1 MNTPE
6 TNTNNTDST
15 KVNIFKKSI
24 MHVGEMASGAKLTV
38 PVYSFK
44 SDLKNKLA
52 DKVNNVPNVY
62 IQANMHGAEVQG
74 NAVIFQLLEL
84 LKNCQIQ
91 ADITLVP
98 YANPVACNH
107 KNGEYTLGRFDPITG
122 VNWNRM
128 YHFDETVI
136 APFAQQYLDAN
147 EQDICADFKQL
158 LLNEIEEKLGDNVWG
173 LTTGQRIAYQLQ
185 RLAHQADLVLDLHTG
200 PISSKHLYCPEY
212 AQASASHFD
221 IEHTILIPNGFDGAM
236 DEATFC
242 PWWSLQQAFSEQG
255 RNFVMGEGAF
265 AKESFTVELGSQ
277 EQIDLDVAKEDA
289 VSILAY
295 LQHKGVIETK
305 EEQQQAYLP
314 KEMTRYACYL
324 KDYKALYSPMGGMV
338 DYLAEF
344 GKPLNAG
351 EPLVRILRMDNYGA
365 CVDSSEGVN
374 QGDNGEPLHYVSLDH
389 TVLPILH
396 FASASVNQGTELYKV
411 FNKYFEL

>member
-1 MNTPE
+1 
-6 TNTNNTDST
+6 
-15 KVNIFKKSI
+15 

-38 PVYSFK
+38 PVYSFESEQN
-44 SDLKNKLA
+44 SDEIKA
-52 DKVNNVPNVY
+52 PNVY

-84 LKNCQIQ
+84 LKNCNIHS
-91 ADITLVP
+91 DITLVP

-128 YHFDETVI
+128 YHYNEAIIT
-136 APFAQQYLDAN
+136 PFAEKHIDASNVEIKDAFEQTLIDQIEQKLDHN
-147 EQDICADFKQL
+147 I
-158 LLNEIEEKLGDNVWG
+158 WG

-185 RLAHQADLVLDLHTG
+185 RMAHQADLVLDLHTG

-212 AQASASHFD
+212 AKKSANYFD
-221 IEHTILIPNGFDGAM
+221 IPHTIFIPNDFDGAM

-242 PWWSLQQAFSEQG
+242 PWWSLQQTYKKLG

-277 EQIDLDVAKEDA
+277 EQIDLAVAKQDA
-289 VSILAY
+289 LSILSY
-295 LQHKGVIETK
+295 LQYKGVIANNK
-305 EEQQQAYLP
+305 SDKGYQP
-314 KEMTRYACYL
+314 KEMLRYACYL
-324 KDYKALYSPMGGMV
+324 KDYKALYAPMGGMV

-344 GKPLNAG
+344 GKPLQAG
-351 EPLVRILRMDNYGA
+351 EPLARILRMDNYG
-365 CVDSSEGVN
+365 D
-374 QGDNGEPLHYVSLDH
+374 GDPLHNVCLDKE
-389 TVLPILH
+389 VLPILH

-411 FNKYFEL
+411 FSDFFEI